1 MPDNVAYPNSPTYAE
16 EMKYWSDIQAAQRPR
31 CVALPKC
38 TKDVSLVM
46 STLGKLQAP
55 FTVKSG
61 GHTAF
66 VGGSNIDD
74 GVTVDLVHL
83 NELHVSDDRKTV
95 SVGPGLRWVDV
106 SRTLDPMNLAVLGG
120 RDADVG
126 ISGLLLGGGFSF
138 FSGRHGWAADNVKK
152 FEIVLASGEVTYA
165 SPYENRNLYKALRG
179 GGGCSFGIVTRFDL
193 DAYEQGDLWTN
204 TLIFPEETSKQL
216 YEKFQTLVW
225 SGLEED
231 LDAHTYL
238 VKTKASESDFSTL
251 ITFYHAVP
259 PVDDQVPAPFQPFQ
273 SLPNASVNAT
283 MVSNVTTLS
292 KAISSAYGSRQTWST
307 LTWRFTSAELL
318 EEISQL
324 WKEAVEKM
332 ESAAGSRSVQKHLA
346 NQPIT
351 KAMITASQ
359 KNGGNSMN
367 LSPEDGPLLE
377 THSLVSWKDEALDDT
392 ILSINQELII
402 AMEEATKR
410 HDADH
415 DFVYMNYAGQ
425 WQDPLKGYG
434 EESYQNLQ
442 QAAAKYDPKGDL
454 KNLWKGY
461 FQV

>member
-1 MPDNVAYPNSPTYAE
+1 MEGV
-16 EMKYWSDIQAAQRPR
+16 KYWSDIQAAQRPR
-31 CVALPKC
+31 CVALPRC
-38 TKDVSLVM
+38 TKDVSTIL
-46 STLGKLQAP
+46 STLTKLQAP

-66 VGGSNIDD
+66 EGGSNIDD

-95 SVGPGLRWVDV
+95 SVGPGLRWVNV
-106 SRTLDPMNLAVLGG
+106 SLALDPMNLAVLGG

-126 ISGLLLGGGFSF
+126 VSGLLLGGGFSF

-152 FEIVLASGEVTYA
+152 FEIVLASGDVTHA
-165 SPYENRNLYKALRG
+165 SPRENRDLYKALRG

-193 DAYEQGDLWTN
+193 EAYDQGDLWTN
-204 TLIFPEETSKQL
+204 TLVFPEETSRQV
-216 YEKFQTLVW
+216 YERFKTLVW

-238 VKTKASESDFSTL
+238 VKMKTSESGFSTL
-251 ITFYHAVP
+251 ISLFHAVP
-259 PVDDQVPAPFQPFQ
+259 PVDDQAPAPFQPFQ
-273 SLPNASVNAT
+273 SLPDAFVNAT

-292 KAISSAYGSRQTWST
+292 EAIRSAYGSRRTWSN
-307 LTWRFTSAELL
+307 LTWRFKSVELL

-324 WKEAVEKM
+324 WKEAVVKIQ
-332 ESAAGSRSVQKHLA
+332 SAAGSRKVETYFA

-359 KNGGNSMN
+359 KNGGNSMSLN
-367 LSPEDGPLLE
+367 PEDGPLLE
-377 THSLVSWKDEALDDT
+377 THSLVEWKDAELDDT
-392 ILSINQELII
+392 ILNINQELITAI
-402 AMEEATKR
+402 KEATMC
-410 HDADH
+410 HDVHH
-415 DFVYMNYAGQ
+415 DFVYMNYAGE
-425 WQDPLKGYG
+425 WQDPLKSYG

-442 QAAAKYDPKGDL
+442 KVAAKYDPNGSL
-454 KNLWKGY
+454 KALWKGY